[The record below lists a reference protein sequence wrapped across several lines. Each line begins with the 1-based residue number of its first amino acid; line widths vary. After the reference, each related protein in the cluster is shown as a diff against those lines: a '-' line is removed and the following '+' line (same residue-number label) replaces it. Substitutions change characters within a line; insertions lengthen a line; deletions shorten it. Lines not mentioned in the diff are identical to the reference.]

1 MSNVLGMSKLEVMAW
16 LDEMERLNLEEQ
28 MLAVAASNP
37 SESYI
42 KSLKRKLQARAQGT
56 TAQNETQHR
65 NAKRMALMAGHAV
78 VVQDTQAYIDEMKR
92 KWRDADGNRKRNRPS
107 RG

>member
-16 LDEMERLNLEEQ
+16 LDEMERLSLEEQ
-28 MLAVAASNP
+28 MLSVAASNP
-37 SESYI
+37 SESYVN
-42 KSLKRKLQARAQGT
+42 SLKRKLQARKRGT
-56 TAQNETQHR
+56 TAQNESQHR
-65 NAKRMALMAGHAV
+65 SAKRMALLAGHAV
-78 VVQDTQAYIDEMKR
+78 QVTDSKAYIDEMKR